1 MSKTSA
7 KRIRIEDYHMDPVN
21 HPGWVSAHDRTP
33 TVGDKVLC
41 AGGPGTLAAVLGR
54 TGDGSRL
61 LQIQLATEEP
71 KTPPFFAAASNVLV
85 SAKARKAAKG

>member
-7 KRIRIEDYHMDPVN
+7 KRIRIEDYHVDPAN
-21 HPGWVSAHDRTP
+21 HPGWVSAQEKLP
-33 TVGDKVLC
+33 AVGEAVLC
-41 AGGPGTLAAVLGR
+41 AGGSGTVAAVLGR

-61 LQIQLATEEP
+61 LQIRLDSEEP

-85 SAKARKAAKG
+85 SSKKR